1 MTQHGLRSCG
11 APFRRDGIRSE
22 ASLDV
27 AHQGRQPGQHH
38 HGIKQRPRRPAV
50 LRPPD
55 KDITRS
61 RTSLEG
67 GNKKPRLA
75 TGLQWSPCRRFIAA
89 VGLFARGHRLLWQP
103 CIGPNMAAGCE
114 AGRWKRYSRQPWA
127 WGRFLA

>member
-27 AHQGRQPGQHH
+27 AHQGCQPGQHH

-61 RTSLEG
+61 RTRGRKEKAPPRDGAPVVPLPTIYRRRRLIRARPQPALAALHWSQYG
-67 GNKKPRLA
+67 GRL
-75 TGLQWSPCRRFIAA
+75 
-89 VGLFARGHRLLWQP
+89 
-103 CIGPNMAAGCE
+103 
-114 AGRWKRYSRQPWA
+114 
-127 WGRFLA
+127 